1 MVKKTSLRSLA
12 VNASK
17 EPEAPSQAAEKAEPD
32 NSKAMS
38 LRVPPALWKELQ
50 FRKIDEGRPV
60 NAIIIDAIQA
70 YLKSAG
76 GASSH

>member
-12 VNASK
+12 VNTAK
-17 EPEAPSQAAEKAEPD
+17 AEHDAPAVVTERDEPE

-50 FRKIDEGRPV
+50 LRKIDEGRPV
-60 NAIIIDAIQA
+60 NAIIIDAVQA
-70 YLKSAG
+70 YLRRAG
-76 GASSH
+76 GKA

>member
-12 VNASK
+12 VNAAK
-17 EPEAPSQAAEKAEPD
+17 AEHDAPAEVIEKDEPE

-50 FRKIDEGRPV
+50 LRKIDEGRPV
-60 NAIIIDAIQA
+60 NAIIIDAVQA
-70 YLKSAG
+70 YLRRAG
-76 GASSH
+76 GKA

>member
-12 VNASK
+12 VNTVKAEHDTPAVVTEK
-17 EPEAPSQAAEKAEPD
+17 DEPE

-50 FRKIDEGRPV
+50 LRKIDEGRPV
-60 NAIIIDAIQA
+60 NAIIIDAVQA
-70 YLKSAG
+70 YLRRAG
-76 GASSH
+76 GKA

>member
-12 VNASK
+12 VNTAKTTDNIPPSVIEK
-17 EPEAPSQAAEKAEPD
+17 EEPE

-50 FRKIDEGRPV
+50 LRKIDEGRPV
-60 NAIIIDAIQA
+60 NAIIIEAVQA
-70 YLKSAG
+70 YLRQAG
-76 GASSH
+76 GKA

>member
-12 VNASK
+12 VNTAK
-17 EPEAPSQAAEKAEPD
+17 AEHDAPAAVIEKDEPE

-50 FRKIDEGRPV
+50 LRKIDESRPV
-60 NAIIIDAIQA
+60 NAIVIDAIQA
-70 YLKSAG
+70 YLRRAG
-76 GASSH
+76 GKN

>member
-12 VNASK
+12 VNTAK
-17 EPEAPSQAAEKAEPD
+17 AEHDAPAAVTEKEEPE

-50 FRKIDEGRPV
+50 LRKIDEGRPV
-60 NAIIIDAIQA
+60 NAIIIDAVQA
-70 YLKSAG
+70 YLRRAG
-76 GASSH
+76 GKA

>member
-12 VNASK
+12 VNAAK
-17 EPEAPSQAAEKAEPD
+17 AELDAPQRVIEKDEPE

-50 FRKIDEGRPV
+50 LRKIDEGRPV
-60 NAIIIDAIQA
+60 NAIIIDAVQA
-70 YLKSAG
+70 YLRRAG
-76 GASSH
+76 GKA

>member
-12 VNASK
+12 VNKAATEADTPDPVEKS
-17 EPEAPSQAAEKAEPD
+17 EPE

-50 FRKIDEGRPV
+50 LRKIDEGRPV
-60 NAIIIDAIQA
+60 NAIIIAAVEA
-70 YLKSAG
+70 YLRRAG
-76 GASSH
+76 GKA

>member
-12 VNASK
+12 VNVPK
-17 EPEAPSQAAEKAEPD
+17 EPETPSQAVEKTEPD

-50 FRKIDEGRPV
+50 LRKIDEGRPV

-70 YLKSAG
+70 YLRVVG
-76 GASSH
+76 GKASN

>member
-12 VNASK
+12 VNTVKAEHDAAAVVTEK
-17 EPEAPSQAAEKAEPD
+17 DEPE

-50 FRKIDEGRPV
+50 LRKIDEARPV
-60 NAIIIDAIQA
+60 NAIIIDAVQA
-70 YLKSAG
+70 YLRRAG
-76 GASSH
+76 GKA

>member
-12 VNASK
+12 VNAPK
-17 EPEAPSQAAEKAEPD
+17 EAEPPQQVAEKPEPD

-50 FRKIDEGRPV
+50 LRKLDEERSV

-70 YLKSAG
+70 YLKGAG
-76 GASSH
+76 GKASH

>member
-12 VNASK
+12 VNAAK
-17 EPEAPSQAAEKAEPD
+17 AEHDAPAVVTEKDEPE

-50 FRKIDEGRPV
+50 LRKIDEGRPV
-60 NAIIIDAIQA
+60 NAIIIDAVQA
-70 YLKSAG
+70 YLKRAG
-76 GASSH
+76 GKA